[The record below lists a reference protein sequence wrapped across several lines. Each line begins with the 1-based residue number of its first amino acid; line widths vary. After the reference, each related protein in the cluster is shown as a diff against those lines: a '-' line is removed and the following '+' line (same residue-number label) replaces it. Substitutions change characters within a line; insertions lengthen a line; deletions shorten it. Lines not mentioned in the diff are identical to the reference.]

1 MSQEKIF
8 GYTRIS
14 SDSQCN
20 ERQVKA
26 LIDYGVNERDIY
38 SDIKS
43 GKNFDRVEYQ
53 NMKNHLRKGDKV
65 VFKELD
71 RMGRNMDMI
80 KEEFTWFINSGID
93 IVILDMPILN
103 TEDKKDLDKKFMTEL
118 ILTLF
123 SYISEKERM
132 KILLRQKEGISLAK
146 AKGDVYKGRK
156 RIDTSNFEEIYTA
169 WKAKKMTAVKA
180 SKELGI
186 SPQTFYRRV
195 KEFETQ
201 NK

>member
-1 MSQEKIF
+1 MSEEKIF

-14 SDSQCN
+14 SDSQSN
-20 ERQVKA
+20 LRQVKA
-26 LIDYGVNERDIY
+26 LIDYGVDERDIY

-53 NMKNHLRKGDKV
+53 NLKKHLRKGDKI

-71 RMGRNMDMI
+71 RMGRNMEMI
-80 KEEFTWFINSGID
+80 KEEFTWFINNGMD

-103 TEDKKDLDKKFMTEL
+103 TQDKKDLDKKFMTEL

-123 SYISEKERM
+123 SYISEKERI
-132 KILLRQKEGISLAK
+132 KILLRQKEGIILAK
-146 AKGDVYKGRK
+146 ANGVYKGRQ
-156 RIDTSNFEEIYTA
+156 RIDTSNFSKIYTD
-169 WKAKKMTAVKA
+169 WKSKKITAIKA

-195 KEFETQ
+195 KEFEKQ

>member
-1 MSQEKIF
+1 MSQEKII

-20 ERQVKA
+20 LRQVKA
-26 LIDYGVNERDIY
+26 LVAYGVDERDIY

-53 NMKNHLRKGDKV
+53 NMKKHLRKGDKV

-80 KEEFTWFINSGID
+80 KEEFTWFINNGID

-132 KILLRQKEGISLAK
+132 KILLRQKEGIFLAK
-146 AKGDVYKGRK
+146 AKGVYKGRQ
-156 RIDTSNFEEIYTA
+156 RIDTSDFAEIYID
-169 WKAKKMTAVKA
+169 WKAKKMTAIQA
-180 SKELGI
+180 SKELRI

-195 KEFETQ
+195 KETEIQ

>member
-1 MSQEKIF
+1 MSEEKIF

-14 SDSQCN
+14 SDSQSN
-20 ERQVKA
+20 VRQVKA
-26 LIDYGVNERDIY
+26 LIDYGVDERDIY

-53 NMKNHLRKGDKV
+53 NLKKHLRKNDKV

-80 KEEFTWFINSGID
+80 KEEFTWFINNDID

-132 KILLRQKEGISLAK
+132 KILLRQKEGIFLAK
-146 AKGDVYKGRK
+146 AKGVYKGRQ
-156 RIDTSNFEEIYTA
+156 RIDTSNFAEIYRE
-169 WKAKKMTAVKA
+169 WKAKRMTAVKA

-186 SPQTFYRRV
+186 SAQTFYRRV

-201 NK
+201 INS

>member
-1 MSQEKIF
+1 MSEEKTF

-14 SDSQCN
+14 SETQSS
-20 ERQVKA
+20 ERQIQA
-26 LIDYGVNERDIY
+26 LIEYGVNPRDIY

-43 GKNFDRVEYQ
+43 GKNFDRAEYQ

-80 KEEFTWFINSGID
+80 KEEFTWFINNGID

-132 KILLRQKEGISLAK
+132 KILLRQREGISLAK
-146 AKGDVYKGRK
+146 AKGVYKGRQ
-156 RIDTSNFEEIYTA
+156 RIDTSNFEEIYID

-180 SKELGI
+180 SKQLGI

-195 KEFETQ
+195 KEFEIQ